1 MIEDTDLD
9 AANIT
14 RSNWSILSTFQ
25 KWALLPQLI
34 KPLIPKFSQNMSPVQ
49 IFARKIIVLSNFIE
63 SSLAVFVPSN
73 IPFNRKIH
81 YYWF

>member
-14 RSNWSILSTFQ
+14 RSNWSILSTSQ

-34 KPLIPKFSQNMSPVQ
+34 KPLIPKFSQNISPVQ
-49 IFARKIIVLSNFIE
+49 IFAREIIVQLK
-63 SSLAVFVPSN
+63 SS
-73 IPFNRKIH
+73 
-81 YYWF
+81 